1 MATNT
6 TSSAKTHVSLRLP
19 TSILESID
27 AHAEKEHISRTEAF
41 VYYLQTG
48 LEISDAQANEP
59 SKDEVRSRA
68 SRMISRSSKR
78 SCKLSLVLRLP
89 LIPTPFLQ

>member
-59 SKDEVRSRA
+59 SKDEVLLA

>member
-59 SKDEVRSRA
+59 SKDEVLLQSIQDDLTA
-68 SRMISRSSKR
+68 SKR

>member
-1 MATNT
+1 MVTNT

-48 LEISDAQANEP
+48 LEISDA
-59 SKDEVRSRA
+59 
-68 SRMISRSSKR
+68 
-78 SCKLSLVLRLP
+78 
-89 LIPTPFLQ
+89 

>member
-41 VYYLQTG
+41 VNYLQTG
-48 LEISDAQANEP
+48 LEISDA
-59 SKDEVRSRA
+59 
-68 SRMISRSSKR
+68 
-78 SCKLSLVLRLP
+78 
-89 LIPTPFLQ
+89 